1 MPDTPERSYTYPDSS
16 GSVNIWEHL
25 EELATDIDTDVQ
37 AIVDGNLVP
46 VSYSG
51 AGVGS
56 AAANFSVN
64 SATARTLLAGK
75 LVYITI
81 DVNTNNTLTASGG
94 GVADTTCFTL
104 VSALR
109 PTEITGTIFS
119 ANNGTGQIQINAD
132 GTCVLRTLDVNISS
146 GGDIRFSHAF
156 IKS

>member
-1 MPDTPERSYTYPDSS
+1 MPDTSNRSYTYPDST
-16 GSVNIWEHL
+16 GSVEIWTHVQA
-25 EELATDIDTDVQ
+25 LADDVDTDVQ
-37 AIVDGNLVP
+37 AIVDDNLTP
-46 VSYSG
+46 VSLSG

-56 AAANFSVN
+56 AATNFATN
-64 SATARTLLAGK
+64 SANARTALDGK

-104 VSALR
+104 VAALR

-119 ANNGTGQIQINAD
+119 ANNGTGQIQINPD

-146 GGDIRFSHAF
+146 GGDIRFSHCYLR
-156 IKS
+156 S